1 MGKRQPLGKRRF
13 DFGYYFGGGK
23 QDTFFCSGDEWGG
36 KARMSPPLPVTTHD
50 RVASTSV
57 PPSIGSPRR
66 LDGWDFGF
74 PEDRLSSRCV
84 GWAFGFDK
92 SLGFGRRPWRSKATA

>member
-1 MGKRQPLGKRRF
+1 MGRQGVHI
-13 DFGYYFGGGK
+13 
-23 QDTFFCSGDEWGG
+23 
-36 KARMSPPLPVTTHD
+36 PPFLPVTTHD
-50 RVASTSV
+50 RVVSTSAPPQHSS
-57 PPSIGSPRR
+57 PPSRR

-92 SLGFGRRPWRSKATA
+92 SLGFGRRPWRGKATA

>member
-1 MGKRQPLGKRRF
+1 MIRSFSLEMRNG
-13 DFGYYFGGGK
+13 
-23 QDTFFCSGDEWGG
+23 E
-36 KARMSPPLPVTTHD
+36 ARGACPPSLPVTTHD
-50 RVASTSV
+50 RVASTSA
-57 PPSIGSPRR
+57 PSSIAPPRR

-92 SLGFGRRPWRSKATA
+92 SLGFGKRPWRGKATA